1 MIVNHR
7 WVARMIGTK
16 NLLTIRRRELPGGQ
30 QTGPMR
36 WKVNLNPASRLKV
49 GRPNQVWIRDIT
61 YIRVQTE
68 FVYLL
73 LVLDVFSCR
82 AAYQEMERESPSG
95 LILMAIS
102 TKKYS
107 VESRRK

>member
-1 MIVNHR
+1 MGCANDEEL
-7 WVARMIGTK
+7 K
-16 NLLTIRRRELPGGQ
+16 NLLTIRRRELPGA
-30 QTGPMR
+30 TDR
-36 WKVNLNPASRLKV
+36 ANEVEVNLNPASRLKV
-49 GRPNQVWIRDIT
+49 GRPNQVWITDIT

-73 LVLDVFSCR
+73 LVLDAFSCR